1 MDIDVVL
8 ENLTELLTNSVNMTA
23 KFYDIFLNPEPMD
36 VEFQQYTDE
45 NELITVIIPNRA
57 KDLRNIRIG
66 KGTPES
72 VLKAP
77 VGTLYVDESTPQ
89 LYIKVVGEDWF
100 GWVAIPN
107 QDETV
112 SILEGYL
119 QANNYVKDVDVPP
132 IVEDYLTEN
141 NYAKKSDISNA
152 TITFLQGGSD
162 KGSITLN
169 QSGNAIIALDG
180 GGEGSVVEQ
189 QFIPNSTNPPS
200 CKAITEAGFI
210 KDSAGITDA
219 LGYTPYSSSNPNNYV
234 SASNLPEA
242 STGSLGMVKYD
253 GSSIVLNG
261 NSQLSTNGVI
271 ERNGGYTERLW
282 VGTEA
287 QYNAITSKD
296 SYTIYIIKDTE
307 S

>member
-8 ENLTELLTNSVNMTA
+8 ENLVELLTNSVNMTA
-23 KFYDIFLNPEPMD
+23 KFYDIFLNPTPMD
-36 VEFQQYTDE
+36 VEFQQYNDE
-45 NELITVIIPNRA
+45 NELITVVIPNRA
-57 KDLRNIRIG
+57 KDLKNIRVG

-77 VGTLYVDESTPQ
+77 IGTLYIDETTPQ
-89 LYIKVVGEDWF
+89 LYIKVVGDDWF

-107 QDETV
+107 QDETI
-112 SILEGYL
+112 SIIQSYL

-132 IVEDYLTEN
+132 IVEDYLEEN

-152 TITFLQGGSD
+152 TITFLQGGSN

-169 QSGNAIIALDG
+169 QSGNATIALDG

-189 QFIPNSTNPPS
+189 HFIDDSTNPPS
-200 CKAITEAGFI
+200 CKAITEAGFV
-210 KDSAGITDA
+210 KDSEGITNA
-219 LGYTPYSSSNPNNYV
+219 LGYTPYSASNPDNYV
-234 SASNLPEA
+234 SASNLPVA

-253 GSSIVLNG
+253 GSSIILNSG
-261 NSQLSTNGVI
+261 SQLEAKGVVEHNNGST
-271 ERNGGYTERLW
+271 ELFW

-287 QYNAITSKD
+287 QYNAIPSKN
-296 SYTIYIIKDTE
+296 SNMIYIIKDTE